1 MKNARSDSQNIDDL
15 LNAFAAMA
23 HGGLI
28 LMIGESTLAYQR
40 SVLSGMDAM
49 TRLVINLPANASA
62 MNIEESLISDLRV
75 AVHQQNAEEFLSDV
89 SNHTLNLVV
98 LGYKDISIHL
108 MRQIYAMLAEG
119 GSVILLRPSQ
129 SLNLGVDEE
138 LCAFHSADI
147 GSCKLLVKKSQQ
159 ASKIRK
165 GGRRARLAASD

>member
-28 LMIGESTLAYQR
+28 LMIGESTLTYQQ

-49 TRLVINLPANASA
+49 TRLVINLPANVSA
-62 MNIEESLISDLRV
+62 MDIEESLISDLRV
-75 AVHQQNAEEFLSDV
+75 AVHQQNPEEFLSDV
-89 SNHTLNLVV
+89 SQHTLNLVV

-108 MRQIYAMLAEG
+108 MKQIYAMLVEG
-119 GSVILLRPSQ
+119 GSVILLRSSQ
-129 SLNLGVDEE
+129 SLNPEVDEE

-147 GSCKLLVKKSQQ
+147 GPCKLLVKKSQQ
-159 ASKIRK
+159 TSKIRK